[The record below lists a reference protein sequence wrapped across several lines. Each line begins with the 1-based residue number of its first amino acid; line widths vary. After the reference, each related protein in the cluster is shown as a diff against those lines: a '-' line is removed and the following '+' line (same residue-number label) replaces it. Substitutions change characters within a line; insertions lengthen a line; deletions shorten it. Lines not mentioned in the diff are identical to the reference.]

1 MYYVPLDQSTTLG
14 MSRDRML
21 FLRTRG
27 PPAAVIPQVRASF
40 LRMAANLPFANI
52 RTFQS
57 QIDPEIQPWR
67 LGAVMFGLFGG
78 LALLVAA
85 LGLYSVMSYTVV
97 QRTREFGIR
106 SALGASRGTI
116 VRSVLRDGL
125 RVVMAGMAVGA
136 LVALVGGRFLAPMLY
151 QTSARDPMVFLIVTG
166 TLLAASIA
174 AAVVPARRATR
185 VDPLTALR
193 SD

>member
-1 MYYVPLDQSTTLG
+1 

-27 PPAAVIPQVRASF
+27 QPVAEIPSVRAAF
-40 LRMAANLPFANI
+40 LGMAGNLPFANV

-85 LGLYSVMSYTVV
+85 LGLYSVMSYAVV

-106 SALGASRGTI
+106 SALGASARQITG
-116 VRSVLRDGL
+116 SVLRDGL
-125 RVVMAGMAVGA
+125 RVVLLGMAVGGA
-136 LVALVGGRFLAPMLY
+136 VALLGGRFLAPMLY
-151 QTSARDPMVFLIVTG
+151 QTSARDPVVFLVVVG
-166 TLLAASIA
+166 TLLSASIV

>member
-1 MYYVPLDQSTTLG
+1 LLVPNIRTAIQG
-14 MSRDRML
+14 MGS
-21 FLRTRG
+21 
-27 PPAAVIPQVRASF
+27 
-40 LRMAANLPFANI
+40 NLPFANI

-67 LGAVMFGLFGG
+67 LGAVMFGVFGA

-97 QRTREFGIR
+97 RRTHEFGIR
-106 SALGASRGTI
+106 SALGATPKRI

-125 RVVMAGMAVGA
+125 RVVLAGAALGAVIA
-136 LVALVGGRFLAPMLY
+136 LLGGRFLAPLLY
-151 QTSARDPMVFLIVTG
+151 QTSARDPAVFAVVIG

-174 AAVVPARRATR
+174 AIVVPARRATR
-185 VDPLTALR
+185 VDPLEALR
-193 SD
+193 AD